1 MNFSIKRQV
10 FLPVEK
16 KTVKI
21 GGDVLDIPAI
31 FTTAFI
37 VGFSGAMMPGP
48 LLTVT
53 IGESARRGFLAG
65 PLIVAGHAILELALI
80 LALAGGLAVILTA
93 AGVSQV
99 IALLGGAFL
108 LYMGAGMARD
118 AATGRVTLKIADQAG
133 GQATIGGDEGDR
145 PPDGRTAV
153 QKRMHPVLAGILV
166 SVSNPYWTLW
176 WATVGLGYITLSL
189 QKGTLGLASFF
200 TGHILADL
208 VWYSL
213 ISAAVAGGRKFMSD
227 RVYSGIIAACGIFLL
242 GLGGYFLYYGI
253 FT

>member
-1 MNFSIKRQV
+1 MEIS
-10 FLPVEK
+10 
-16 KTVKI
+16 
-21 GGDVLDIPAI
+21 AI

-65 PLIVAGHAILELALI
+65 PLIVLGHAILELALI
-80 LALAGGLAVILTA
+80 LALAGGLTVLLTTARVSHIIAV
-93 AGVSQV
+93 
-99 IALLGGAFL
+99 LGGAFL
-108 LYMGAGMARD
+108 LYMGAGMVRD
-118 AATGRVTLKIADQAG
+118 AAAGRVSLKMT
-133 GQATIGGDEGDR
+133 GQDGTQSENGEGSTGSVE
-145 PPDGRTAV
+145 PAV

-189 QKGTLGLASFF
+189 QRGTLGLTSFF

-213 ISAAVAGGRKFMSD
+213 ISAAVAGGRKFLSD
-227 RVYSGIIAACGIFLL
+227 RIYSGIIVACGIFLI

>member
-1 MNFSIKRQV
+1 MLEI
-10 FLPVEK
+10 L
-16 KTVKI
+16 
-21 GGDVLDIPAI
+21 AI

-53 IGESARRGFLAG
+53 IGESARRGFWAG
-65 PLIVAGHAILELALI
+65 PLIVAGHAVLELALI
-80 LALAGGLAVILTA
+80 MALVGGLSVLLTMTM
-93 AGVSQV
+93 VSQV
-99 IALLGGAFL
+99 IAVLGGAFL

-118 AATGRVTLKIADQAG
+118 AAAGRVSLKMAGNVGRGGNHSDSREESNGFRTLALQ
-133 GQATIGGDEGDR
+133 R
-145 PPDGRTAV
+145 
-153 QKRMHPVLAGILV
+153 RMHPVLAGILV

-189 QKGTLGLASFF
+189 QKGTMGLTSFF

-213 ISAAVAGGRKFMSD
+213 ISAAVAGGRKFLSD
-227 RVYSGIIAACGIFLL
+227 RIYSGIIVACGIFLI
-242 GLGGYFLYYGI
+242 GLGGYFLYYGM

>member
-1 MNFSIKRQV
+1 MEI
-10 FLPVEK
+10 L
-16 KTVKI
+16 
-21 GGDVLDIPAI
+21 AI

-53 IGESARRGFLAG
+53 IGESARRGFWAG
-65 PLIVAGHAILELALI
+65 PLIVAGHAVLELALI
-80 LALAGGLAVILTA
+80 MALVGGLSVLLTMTM
-93 AGVSQV
+93 VSQV
-99 IALLGGAFL
+99 IAVLGGAFL

-118 AATGRVTLKIADQAG
+118 AAAGRVSLKMAG
-133 GQATIGGDEGDR
+133 NVGRGGNHSDSREESNGF
-145 PPDGRTAV
+145 RTPAV
-153 QKRMHPVLAGILV
+153 QRRMHPVLAGILV

-189 QKGTLGLASFF
+189 QKGTMGLTSFF

-213 ISAAVAGGRKFMSD
+213 ISAAVAGGRKFLSD
-227 RVYSGIIAACGIFLL
+227 RIYSGIIVACGIFLI
-242 GLGGYFLYYGI
+242 GLGGYFLYYGM

>member
-1 MNFSIKRQV
+1 
-10 FLPVEK
+10 
-16 KTVKI
+16 
-21 GGDVLDIPAI
+21 
-31 FTTAFI
+31 
-37 VGFSGAMMPGP
+37 MPGP

-53 IGESARRGFLAG
+53 IGESARRGFWAG
-65 PLIVAGHAILELALI
+65 PLIVAGHAVLELALI
-80 LALAGGLAVILTA
+80 LALVGGLSVLLTMTV
-93 AGVSQV
+93 VSQV
-99 IALLGGAFL
+99 IAVLGGAFL

-118 AATGRVTLKIADQAG
+118 AAAGRVSLEMAGNG
-133 GQATIGGDEGDR
+133 GQGCNHSESREESNGF
-145 PPDGRTAV
+145 RTPAV
-153 QKRMHPVLAGILV
+153 QRRMHPVLAGILV

-189 QKGTLGLASFF
+189 QKGTLGLTSFF

-213 ISAAVAGGRKFMSD
+213 ISAAVAGGRKFLSD
-227 RVYSGIIAACGIFLL
+227 RIYSRVIVACGIFLI

>member
-1 MNFSIKRQV
+1 MEIS
-10 FLPVEK
+10 
-16 KTVKI
+16 
-21 GGDVLDIPAI
+21 AI

-53 IGESARRGFLAG
+53 IGESARRGFKAG
-65 PLIVAGHAILELALI
+65 PLIVLGHAFLELALI
-80 LALAGGLAVILTA
+80 LALAGGLSVLLTTPR
-93 AGVSQV
+93 VSQT
-99 IALLGGAFL
+99 IAVLGGAFL

-118 AATGRVTLKIADQAG
+118 AAAGRVSLKMSDQAG
-133 GQATIGGDEGDR
+133 QEVNHSNSGGISPGT
-145 PPDGRTAV
+145 GHAAA

-189 QKGTLGLASFF
+189 QKGTLGLTSFF

-213 ISAAVAGGRKFMSD
+213 ISAAVAGGRKFLSD
-227 RVYSGIIAACGIFLL
+227 RIYGGIITACGIFLI
-242 GLGGYFLYYGI
+242 GLGIYFLYYGL